1 MNTSATAPAVVRPF
15 EFSGSGFE
23 YFKIWIVN
31 IFLTVVTLGIY
42 SAWAKVRRLRY
53 FYGNTVVDGHHFEYL
68 ADPVKILK
76 GRVIAVALL
85 VGYSVSWNIYPAAG
99 FILLGVLVALI
110 PFIIVTASAF
120 TMRNSAYRNI
130 RFHFRQR
137 YGEAYSLLVIPL
149 TVAFVLAWIG
159 YNLVEDSEVVAAME
173 RADETFVKE
182 QLIATFFV
190 LGLLPVL
197 PYIDYVRSRFLVTH
211 TQYGQ
216 ATATFAASLG
226 QFYWLYISTFLLLVL
241 VGVVLGVVIG
251 IAAAATGFVADP
263 AATGPDA
270 QRQAEEIGFVV
281 GMSAAFGFY
290 LLAFFVFGYF
300 RARRTN
306 LNFGNVHIGANSLT
320 SKLGGMKVGWLFL
333 SNTVAIILS
342 LGLLTPWASV
352 RLAKY
357 VASRTE
363 LNTVDVDSVAAVA
376 EADRS
381 AFGEEFG
388 DAFDIDVGL

>member
-1 MNTSATAPAVVRPF
+1 MNTSAAAPPVVRPF
-15 EFSGSGFE
+15 EFSGSGAE

-31 IFLTVVTLGIY
+31 IFLTIVTLGIY

-53 FYGNTVVDGHHFEYL
+53 FYGNTVVDDHRFEYL

-76 GRVIAVALL
+76 GRIVAVVLL
-85 VGYSVSWNIYPAAG
+85 VGYSLTWNVYPAAG

-130 RFHFRQR
+130 RFHFRR
-137 YGEAYSLLVIPL
+137 NYSEAYRLLVIPL
-149 TVAFVLAWIG
+149 TIAFVLAWIG
-159 YNLVEDSEVVAAME
+159 YNLVEDSEFVAEME

-197 PYIDYVRSRFLVTH
+197 PYIDYVRSRFLVAH

-216 ATATFAASLG
+216 ASATFAASLG

-241 VGVVLGVVIG
+241 VAIVLVVVVG
-251 IAAAATGFVADP
+251 LVAAAIGTAIGPGVATA
-263 AATGPDA
+263 DA
-270 QRQAEEIGFVV
+270 QAQAEEIGFAI
-281 GMSAAFGFY
+281 GIGAALGFY

-300 RARRTN
+300 RAKRTN
-306 LNFGNVHIGANSLT
+306 LTFGNVRIGANSLT
-320 SKLGGMKVGWLFL
+320 SKLGGLRVGWIFL

-352 RLAKY
+352 RIAKY

-363 LNTVDVDSVAAVA
+363 LNAVDVDSIAAVA

-381 AFGEEFG
+381 ALGEEFG